1 MGMKPWK
8 IVTFK
13 EQVGGENEDW
23 PERFMKSKR
32 EKVSRRMRS
41 TARSSIIRAEKR
53 PPNFALRSLVA

>member
-41 TARSSIIRAEKR
+41 INGGVNKCDFVCTC
-53 PPNFALRSLVA
+53 